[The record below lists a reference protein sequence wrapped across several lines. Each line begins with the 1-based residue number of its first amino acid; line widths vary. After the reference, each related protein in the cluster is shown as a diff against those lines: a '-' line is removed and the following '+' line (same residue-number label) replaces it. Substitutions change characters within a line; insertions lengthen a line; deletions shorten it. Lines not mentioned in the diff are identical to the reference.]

1 MTNEPTTSSR
11 NLHNIVTSTGI
22 FLSRMYLQGVT
33 IGVGYTGLVEDILYE
48 RRTSVNTAVFIR
60 A

>member
-22 FLSRMYLQGVT
+22 FLSRMYLKGAT
-33 IGVGYTGLVEDILYE
+33 IGIGYTGLVEDILYE
-48 RRTSVNTAVFIR
+48 RRPGVDTAVFVR